1 MGASWDKKPA
11 VGMPRKFSM
20 AVLMMMVTL
29 FAVMFSILRWLDAS
43 PVYYGIFGVL
53 VFGVTLGQMILFG
66 GKYPRA
72 ASIWSGAV
80 LLPLEIG
87 AISLFANLINV
98 YQNVFERLVLTL
110 FFMLFTVP
118 VGALFGYLAG
128 GLTAGVVLLLEWKK
142 DQDPLPVDTADV

>member
-1 MGASWDKKPA
+1 
-11 VGMPRKFSM
+11 M

-142 DQDPLPVDTADV
+142 DQDPLPVDTTDV

>member
-1 MGASWDKKPA
+1 
-11 VGMPRKFSM
+11 
-20 AVLMMMVTL
+20 
-29 FAVMFSILRWLDAS
+29 MFSILRWLDAS

-142 DQDPLPVDTADV
+142 DQDPLPVDTTDV